1 MNRFMSLWLALALT
15 GAVNA
20 AELSPPKRNPY
31 LPEAAGERSSPWFL
45 PKSTRDGTVFVQQAL
60 PTPQRDYEMSR
71 IIPTEEKR
79 RMMKLAMPLMSN
91 MMRLD
96 AREAMNY
103 FALKIKAKPGLSFD
117 DVVESLMLRA
127 NQLNFKHVG
136 TNQMWKDFR
145 AVLNDESGPRIEVYS
160 FCDIAVGRQLLKQ
173 IPEMIIYLPCRIAV
187 MEDADKN
194 IWLLTIDWDVTWLDE
209 AGSAMNLTP
218 ELRQMAAD
226 VKNKMDNI
234 MKAAANGEL

>member
-15 GAVNA
+15 GTVNA
-20 AELSPPKRNPY
+20 AEPSPPKRNPY
-31 LPEAAGERSSPWFL
+31 LPEASGEQPSPWFV
-45 PKSTRDGTVFVQQAL
+45 PKTTRRGAVFVQQAL
-60 PTPQRDYEMSR
+60 PTPQRDYAMSR
-71 IIPTEEKR
+71 IVPTEEKR
-79 RMMKLAMPLMSN
+79 RMMKLAMPMMSN

-187 MEDADKN
+187 MEDGDKN

-234 MKAAANGEL
+234 MRAGANGEL